1 MCHVVSLAAGTENS
15 NKMATI
21 ETFVDKNL
29 RIVERE
35 GDGFGTKMNFS

>member
-29 RIVERE
+29 RIVGCRERE
-35 GDGFGTKMNFS
+35 TDLVQK